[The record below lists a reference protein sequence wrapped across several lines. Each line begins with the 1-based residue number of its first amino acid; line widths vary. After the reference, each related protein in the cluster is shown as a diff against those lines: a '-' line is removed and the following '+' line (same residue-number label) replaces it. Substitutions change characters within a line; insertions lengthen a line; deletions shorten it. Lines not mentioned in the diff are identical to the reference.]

1 MSETVAERVWQVAA
15 PLVTDEGLDL
25 VDVEYRRES
34 RGWILRLFVDREG
47 GVSLDDLTR
56 VSRQLG
62 DILDANDVIPGSY
75 TLEMSSPGI
84 NRRLRRPEHF
94 ARYIGGKVRV
104 KLTSPQDGRRVFVGT
119 LESVE
124 ESGVRVLEQDGS
136 HFVAFAD
143 IAQANY
149 EADLTGP
156 GGQHAAGTKPGD
168 RTGK

>member
-15 PLVTDEGLDL
+15 PLVTDEGLEV

-34 RGWILRLFVDREG
+34 RGWVLRLFVDREG

-62 DILDANDVIPGSY
+62 DILDANDVVPGSY

-84 NRRLRRPEHF
+84 NRRLRLPEHF
-94 ARYIGGKVRV
+94 SRYIGEKVRV

-124 ESGVRVLEQDGS
+124 ASGIRVSDQSGS
-136 HFVAFAD
+136 HFIAFAD

-149 EADLTGP
+149 EAGVTGP
-156 GGQHAAGTKPGD
+156 GGQHATGTKPGD
-168 RTGK
+168 RTGQ

>member
-1 MSETVAERVWQVAA
+1 MKETVAERVWEVAE
-15 PLVTDEGLDL
+15 PLVTDEGLEI
-25 VDVEYRRES
+25 VDIEYRREP
-34 RGWILRLFVDREG
+34 RGMMLRLFVDREG

-62 DILDANDVIPGSY
+62 DLLDAHDVVSGSY

-94 ARYIGGKVRV
+94 SRYIGEKVRV
-104 KLTSPQDGRRVFVGT
+104 KLAVPRDGRRVFVGK

-124 ESGVRVLEQDGS
+124 DNGISVADQTGVHVIGFSE
-136 HFVAFAD
+136 

-149 EADLTGP
+149 EAEL
-156 GGQHAAGTKPGD
+156 
-168 RTGK
+168 